1 MRLSTA
7 LAPFLCLVLGVAPA
21 PHIHTSAAPVAAPAA
36 APPAANPAPPAANPA
51 AANLA
56 GVVPLPEDEALD
68 PNEVVHKATTTDTK
82 NNYRDI
88 CTDFCVYLYDSGD
101 EFVLAAPA
109 RTAFNDIDAQHD
121 DTTPK
126 GKKQRTEAMRAK
138 VKEWLIVDEKMEA
151 GSRQQHKLIDFR
163 RYKPEV
169 VVKYLCSRKQIK
181 KNPTT
186 GQMEERL
193 LGNSRYSA
201 IRTALMT
208 YLAEVYDH
216 EWTSKQLAY
225 MKKAL
230 KGISKETSTKTQKK
244 GRANDMEPGKKAMS
258 FELYEKTNEWLI
270 EQGDR
275 SAVYARAFLAKT
287 WSLACRSDSTQSI
300 KTADLVWRDDA
311 SGIVFA
317 HQKNDQ
323 DGSRARKPRHS
334 YLNPINWWN
343 LLEHWFVGSEILQV
357 PPLEM
362 LDIDDVRWQIRGDKN
377 LRDARALVKAV
388 VAEAKRKNIWGDG
401 DHTATELRQIYR
413 QCREDVGITGNVT
426 NSWKTALRK
435 VREKKRREEGGAVTS
450 RPSTGRKRNRTVDN
464 TGRVDCNPHHRMRL
478 TRTHGERTLAAG
490 LNAAAPPV
498 ATEQV
503 TMRQAQGQSFVD
515 SVVGVENV

>member
-334 YLNPINWWN
+334 YFNPINWWVCPE
-343 LLEHWFVGSEILQV
+343 L
-357 PPLEM
+357 
-362 LDIDDVRWQIRGDKN
+362 
-377 LRDARALVKAV
+377 AL
-388 VAEAKRKNIWGDG
+388 
-401 DHTATELRQIYR
+401 
-413 QCREDVGITGNVT
+413 
-426 NSWKTALRK
+426 
-435 VREKKRREEGGAVTS
+435 
-450 RPSTGRKRNRTVDN
+450 
-464 TGRVDCNPHHRMRL
+464 
-478 TRTHGERTLAAG
+478 
-490 LNAAAPPV
+490 
-498 ATEQV
+498 
-503 TMRQAQGQSFVD
+503 F
-515 SVVGVENV
+515 

>member
-300 KTADLVWRDDA
+300 KTADLVWRD
-311 SGIVFA
+311 
-317 HQKNDQ
+317 
-323 DGSRARKPRHS
+323 
-334 YLNPINWWN
+334 
-343 LLEHWFVGSEILQV
+343 
-357 PPLEM
+357 
-362 LDIDDVRWQIRGDKN
+362 
-377 LRDARALVKAV
+377 
-388 VAEAKRKNIWGDG
+388 EAKRKNIWGDG

-413 QCREDVGITGNVT
+413 QCREDVGIAGNFT

-498 ATEQV
+498 ATKQV

>member
-334 YLNPINWWN
+334 YFNPINWWVCPELALFEYLVSFPEIALDEERGAKLFRGGEKN
-343 LLEHWFVGSEILQV
+343 EPPPSCAKYTGNAGKMLALPVILPTLGRLLSGRSE
-357 PPLEM
+357 
-362 LDIDDVRWQIRGDKN
+362 
-377 LRDARALVKAV
+377 
-388 VAEAKRKNIWGDG
+388 KRK
-401 DHTATELRQIYR
+401 E
-413 QCREDVGITGNVT
+413 
-426 NSWKTALRK
+426 
-435 VREKKRREEGGAVTS
+435 EKKV
-450 RPSTGRKRNRTVDN
+450 
-464 TGRVDCNPHHRMRL
+464 
-478 TRTHGERTLAAG
+478 
-490 LNAAAPPV
+490 
-498 ATEQV
+498 
-503 TMRQAQGQSFVD
+503 GQ
-515 SVVGVENV
+515 